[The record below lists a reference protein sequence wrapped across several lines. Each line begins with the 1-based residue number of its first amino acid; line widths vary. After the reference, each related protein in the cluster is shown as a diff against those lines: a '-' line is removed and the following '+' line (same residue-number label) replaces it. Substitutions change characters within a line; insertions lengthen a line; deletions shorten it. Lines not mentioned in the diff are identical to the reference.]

1 MQNKP
6 AFSPIVGDENEIRY
20 YPTPLPI
27 ASSSRTAPPE
37 PSQKI
42 PAVLAY
48 IFRARPRSGSATED
62 MVYLYI
68 GRDRSVSLRSF
79 TIAYRFSELPVMIED
94 PARSF
99 YRYEYTDGD
108 INDHDYIV
116 CKLRLPASLSA
127 NFPGCSA
134 YVSKICLT
142 DGTEIAFSASDFFY
156 AEQDEAFLGNV
167 LDRASRTAEQ
177 HPVPKKTTKQ
187 APPQKKNDDPLAYDN
202 LTYRRNARKS
212 RLPRYIGYGLSVIGI
227 GVLIF
232 FGVEYFSYQHAMLGA
247 DVYLDAGEIA
257 QAEAY
262 VQKEIGHNRFLLTQ
276 ESALASNMRVLCAEK
291 RYNEAYRIL
300 SQTPFAS
307 LLQEV
312 CRNAVDDA
320 MKAGDYRTAFVYAK
334 SAPTP
339 FDDEITSM
347 ATDLVIDTEKNQIN
361 EEMYLIA
368 QKTSNPE
375 ILDRLISNI
384 IEYAKENDLYH
395 TAMRAALKR
404 STPEGAAAAAA
415 DVFSAATQYYIDNG
429 DYNGAAS
436 FISAYSDGDRAVE
449 EHIEDAL
456 IAHFSQTRD
465 TESAFFLAKHFGI
478 SASDIQIEAGDL
490 SIRSDLSGLYSLLSP
505 EQKRDYHAQ
514 RITVGG
520 LFLSISEDGVLY
532 LHTKTT
538 GAAPTGNSVTD
549 TLQTD
554 AQRQIRTMLEGKAP
568 IVSVVSNDLNTVI
581 LHDDGT
587 VTAFANRLIGN
598 AASAASAE
606 ELAVITAAQSVQGA
620 VAIAAGDAHFVFLH
634 EDGRVSAIGD
644 NTYAQCDTTSGS
656 WSNITAIAADGYF
669 TLGLRADGTVVAVGD
684 DSCGQCQVSGLHNVV
699 SIAAADLSTAVLFSD
714 GTVTLRGDRGMGMTE
729 VLKLTDVKRIR
740 AGGSALIAE
749 HNDGSFTLCGGCVD
763 TGNYGSV
770 ASWSDIADYEVG
782 DVCAAA
788 INKNG
793 SIRTTGTNRVPL
805 S

>member
-6 AFSPIVGDENEIRY
+6 AFSPAVGDGNEICY
-20 YPTPLPI
+20 YPTPLPL
-27 ASSSRTAPPE
+27 SSASRTSPPS
-37 PSQKI
+37 PTSDI
-42 PAVLAY
+42 PAVLSY
-48 IFRARPRSGSATED
+48 IFRARPYSGNSSED

-79 TIAYRFSELPVMIED
+79 TISYRFSALPIMIED

-99 YRYEYTDGD
+99 HRYEYTDED

-127 NFPGCSA
+127 DFPGCSA

-142 DGTEIAFSASDFFY
+142 DGTEIAFSSSDFFY
-156 AEQDEAFLGNV
+156 AEQDEAYLDNA
-167 LDRASRTAEQ
+167 LDRAS
-177 HPVPKKTTKQ
+177 
-187 APPQKKNDDPLAYDN
+187 QKVDHIPASAQSVSKAGASNPLSYED
-202 LTYRRNARKS
+202 TVSRRHTRKS

-247 DVYLDAGEIA
+247 EVYLDAGEIA

-262 VQKEIGHNRFLLTQ
+262 VQKEIGRNRFLLTQ
-276 ESALASNMRVLCAEK
+276 ENALSGNIRILCAEK
-291 RYNEAYRIL
+291 RYNEAYKIL

-312 CRNAVDDA
+312 CRRAADDA
-320 MKAGDYRTAFVYAK
+320 LQGGDYQTAFVYAK

-339 FDDEITSM
+339 FDDEITSK
-347 ATDLVIDTEKNQIN
+347 AVDLVIDTESNQIN

-368 QKTSNPE
+368 QQTSTPE
-375 ILDRLISNI
+375 VLDRLLSRI

-395 TAMRAALKR
+395 TAMRAALKS
-404 STPEGAAAAAA
+404 STPEAAAAAAA

-429 DYNGAAS
+429 DYNGAAT
-436 FISAYSDGDRAVE
+436 FISAYNNGEHAVE

-456 IAHFSQTRD
+456 IAHFSKTRD

-478 SASDIQIEAGDL
+478 SAADIQIEAEDL

-505 EQKRDYHAQ
+505 EQKRDYHAH

-520 LFLSISEDGVLY
+520 LFLTIGEDGILY

-538 GAAPTGNSVTD
+538 GASPTGGSVTD
-549 TLQTD
+549 TLQAD
-554 AQRQIRTMLEGKAP
+554 AQRQIRAMLEGKTP
-568 IVSVVSNDLNTVI
+568 IVSVASNDLNTVV
-581 LHDDGT
+581 LHEDGT
-587 VTAFANRLIGN
+587 LTAFANRMIGN
-598 AASAASAE
+598 AATAASAE
-606 ELAVITAAQSVQGA
+606 ELSVITAAQSVQGV

-634 EDGRVSAIGD
+634 EDGSVSAIGD
-644 NTYAQCDTTSGS
+644 NTYTQCSTTSS
-656 WSNITAIAADGYF
+656 DWHDITAIAAGGYF

-684 DSCGQCQVSGLHNVV
+684 DSCGQCQVSGLHHVV
-699 SIAAADLSTAVLFSD
+699 SIAAADLSTAVLFAD

-729 VLKLTDVKRIR
+729 VPKLTDVKRIR

-770 ASWSDIADYEVG
+770 ASWSDIADYEIG

-788 INKNG
+788 IHQNG
-793 SIRTTGTNRVPL
+793 SIRTTGTNRVQL